1 MELTKEVIIFLIGPV
16 LAQPHLQ
23 QAILKVKADIE
34 NTHFISILSA
44 GSIDNGIIEEEIV
57 YICYLLD
64 NKPVANFAGI
74 KNLNKADAEG
84 FLNAIVE
91 VLKL

>member
-1 MELTKEVIIFLIGPV
+1 MLL
-16 LAQPHLQ
+16 
-23 QAILKVKADIE
+23 
-34 NTHFISILSA
+34 SILSA

>member
-1 MELTKEVIIFLIGPV
+1 M
-16 LAQPHLQ
+16 
-23 QAILKVKADIE
+23 
-34 NTHFISILSA
+34 
-44 GSIDNGIIEEEIV
+44 EEEIV